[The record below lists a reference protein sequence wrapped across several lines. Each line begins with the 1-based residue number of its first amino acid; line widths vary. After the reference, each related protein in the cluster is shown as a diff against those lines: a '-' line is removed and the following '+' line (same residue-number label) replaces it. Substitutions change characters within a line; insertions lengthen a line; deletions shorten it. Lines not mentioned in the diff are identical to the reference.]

1 MTSGSRQPLPYCA
14 PSLSI
19 IATADLNGQSSSPCA
34 PRLPRIPRPTGLSVR
49 PSLARQFFFLER
61 VFLPICNT

>member
-1 MTSGSRQPLPYCA
+1 
-14 PSLSI
+14 
-19 IATADLNGQSSSPCA
+19 
-34 PRLPRIPRPTGLSVR
+34 LSVR